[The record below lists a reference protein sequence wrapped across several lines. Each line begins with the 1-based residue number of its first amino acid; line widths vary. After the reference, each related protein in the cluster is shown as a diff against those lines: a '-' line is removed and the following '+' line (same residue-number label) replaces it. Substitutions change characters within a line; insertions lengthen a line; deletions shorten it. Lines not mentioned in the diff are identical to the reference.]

1 MGKYWIAIIASIVLS
16 GCVAAPKITSTFSPS
31 EAEFINKTGSGSI
44 SGQAFLRR
52 NDGMVVY
59 AAGSDVHLIPR
70 TTYAQ
75 ERMNALYRGGKI
87 NNMVP
92 DPEVTDPLYRS
103 MTKTVRANGE
113 GRFRFE
119 GLADGDYFVVTK
131 VVWLIGGSPQGG
143 SLMETAS
150 IRNGQAVELIM
161 TGE

>member
-1 MGKYWIAIIASIVLS
+1 MLKYWLAVIASVVLS
-16 GCVAAPKITSTFSPS
+16 GCVAAPKIISTFNPS
-31 EAEFINKTGSGSI
+31 EADFINKTGNGVI

-59 AAGSDVHLIPR
+59 AAGSDVHLIPK
-70 TTYAQ
+70 TGYAQ

-92 DPEVTDPLYRS
+92 DPASTDPLYLA

-113 GRFRFE
+113 GRFRFD

-131 VVWLIGGSPQGG
+131 VVWVVGGSPQGG

-150 IRNGQAVELIM
+150 IRNGQAVDLIM
-161 TGE
+161 TGQ